1 MKLKD
6 GNGMTKNKDKY
17 PLRGEIYW
25 IELDPTLGIE
35 IKKTRPCLILSINAY
50 NKKMPRVIIF
60 PITSQI
66 QNIYPF
72 QIHVEVNGKEGKVMT
87 DQVRC
92 VDKRRIK
99 ERSGALTSVK
109 IQEVEE
115 SIKLC
120 LGI

>member
-1 MKLKD
+1 
-6 GNGMTKNKDKY
+6 MTKNKDTH

-25 IELDPTLGIE
+25 IELDPTLGTE

-72 QIHVEVNGKEGKVMT
+72 EIRVEVNGKEGKVMT

-99 ERSGALTSVK
+99 GRIGSLTSMK